1 MLRLGRHG
9 FRFYVLNDLRNV
21 WTALSQLFGRQR
33 VKLMRKDQ
41 PFGRLV
47 QVEVGNQ
54 IRFVTAGFEPRH
66 GDTYVLRRIA
76 ARARGKLIDDG
87 GDRIAGVEDIIDDQ
101 YAIIMTYLFDNVVE
115 AVYGNGAA
123 LVHTDIR
130 RGADGNV
137 IGFDAAIAENLL
149 HRHSDG
155 RSASPYRDNHG
166 GSKAAFE
173 DIDAEFD
180 RVLEEILGGEYGF
193 VHCYSLLCGLL
204 TVVIMRG
211 SILAQHGSG
220 TTKMNERFI
229 AADDLLTD
237 SFQLAA
243 NIFEDGFRPDFLV
256 GLWRGGS
263 AVGIAVQEGL
273 DYFGVPTDHIALRTS
288 YSGAPG
294 YAQMVR
300 KADSIRVHG
309 MKYLHEK
316 LCARHSMLIVD
327 DVYSTGSS
335 VKAVIDQLAKKTRR
349 NMPQDIR
356 IATVWYRPTEKTLQT
371 PEYFV
376 HETDDWLVLPYEM
389 SGFTIDELRENRPEM
404 AGLFDRLAP
413 HVRADDKP
421 AAR

>member
-1 MLRLGRHG
+1 
-9 FRFYVLNDLRNV
+9 
-21 WTALSQLFGRQR
+21 
-33 VKLMRKDQ
+33 
-41 PFGRLV
+41 
-47 QVEVGNQ
+47 
-54 IRFVTAGFEPRH
+54 
-66 GDTYVLRRIA
+66 
-76 ARARGKLIDDG
+76 
-87 GDRIAGVEDIIDDQ
+87 
-101 YAIIMTYLFDNVVE
+101 
-115 AVYGNGAA
+115 
-123 LVHTDIR
+123 
-130 RGADGNV
+130 
-137 IGFDAAIAENLL
+137 
-149 HRHSDG
+149 
-155 RSASPYRDNHG
+155 
-166 GSKAAFE
+166 
-173 DIDAEFD
+173 
-180 RVLEEILGGEYGF
+180 
-193 VHCYSLLCGLL
+193 
-204 TVVIMRG
+204 
-211 SILAQHGSG
+211 
-220 TTKMNERFI
+220 MNERFI

-288 YSGAPG
+288 YSGAPR
-294 YAQMVR
+294 YAQMVS

-316 LCARHSMLIVD
+316 LCAHHSMLIVD

-371 PEYFV
+371 PEYYV
-376 HETDDWLVLPYEM
+376 HKTDDWLVLPYEL

-404 AGLFDRLAP
+404 AGLFDKLAP

-421 AAR
+421 KAG